1 MNMYPAL
8 THTIMCDEALV
19 RCLPV
24 PGTWADPHTFLIFS
38 KKTVK

>member
-8 THTIMCDEALV
+8 TRTFMYSEALV

-24 PGTWADPHTFLIFS
+24 PGTQADPYLLLIFS